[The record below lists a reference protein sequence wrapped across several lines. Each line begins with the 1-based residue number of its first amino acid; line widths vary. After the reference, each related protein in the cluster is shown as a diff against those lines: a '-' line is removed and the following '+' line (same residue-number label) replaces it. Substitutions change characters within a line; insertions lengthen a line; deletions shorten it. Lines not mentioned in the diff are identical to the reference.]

1 MSVIC
6 DNKNDAF
13 FSGEIKKIPEKIGCV
28 DFIKRDN
35 ELFGRVGGNGVDVEY
50 RIKNV
55 NLKTPVEAVLMDLDG
70 TTVTSEEFWVYII
83 ERTMARL
90 TGNESFA
97 FTEADIPFVSGFSTA
112 DHLRYAIDKYAAGA
126 DLREALKIYHGIS
139 EEELAK
145 IMRGEGR
152 TDAFKPTAG
161 LKEFLLELKRRNI
174 KIGLVTSGLDYK
186 AIPEITSVF
195 RTIGLGDPLKF
206 YDCIMMGGRRK
217 DVGEYGT
224 IGELAAKPHPW
235 VYTETAYNGLKI
247 SDPARVVGIEDS
259 AAGALALRF
268 AGFSVIGLESGNITS
283 SGANW
288 LCHKKVNTFS
298 EILDII

>member
-1 MSVIC
+1 MNNV
-6 DNKNDAF
+6 
-13 FSGEIKKIPEKIGCV
+13 PQKIGCV

-35 ELFGRVGGNGVDVEY
+35 ELFGKITASGVHAEY
-50 RIKNV
+50 KIDNV
-55 NLKTPVEAVLMDLDG
+55 NLKTPIEAVLMDLDG

-83 ERTMARL
+83 EQTMARL
-90 TGNESFA
+90 TKNSGFA

-112 DHLRYAIDKYAAGA
+112 DHLRYSIDKYAPGA
-126 DLREALKIYHGIS
+126 DIREALRIYHCVS

-152 TDAFKPTAG
+152 TDAFKPTPG
-161 LKEFLLELKRRNI
+161 LKEFLLELKRRKI

-195 RTIGLGDPLKF
+195 RTLELGDPLKF
-206 YDCIMMGGRRK
+206 YDSIMTGGRRK

-235 VYTETAYNGLKI
+235 VYTETAYTGLKI
-247 SDPARVVGIEDS
+247 TDPSRVVGIEDS

-268 AGFSVIGLESGNITS
+268 AGFSVIGLESGNITN

-288 LCHKKVNTFS
+288 LCHKKVNALS